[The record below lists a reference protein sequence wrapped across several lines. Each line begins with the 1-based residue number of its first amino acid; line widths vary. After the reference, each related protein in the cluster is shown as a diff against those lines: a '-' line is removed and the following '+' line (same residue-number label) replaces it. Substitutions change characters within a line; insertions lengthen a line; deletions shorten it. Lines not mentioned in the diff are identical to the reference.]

1 MTANKNTIKV
11 FLIEPQKI
19 VRQGIKVLLEEE
31 PDLQVFTSQNKD
43 VKISLLNHLKPDILF
58 VSLDNLDENDFSYLN
73 IFHELNND
81 SFQFSRL
88 KIIIYANQVNQYILA
103 RSLQLGCDGYLLK
116 ESSIEELKQAI
127 RSVYNGY
134 KHIGNS
140 VFGEIVKL
148 TDNRLVETDNN
159 FINSENNYAGLSA
172 SDGDLLSFEG
182 FGVLE
187 PEINKN
193 FSSQNKT
200 FHEKNVSE
208 AVAFSPTENNDKKE
222 LLLKPSSNNLAVKL
236 RQTGFKVLLIGIGYV
251 TATSAILFL
260 GDRRKEVVN
269 PISQA
274 GIVRAENIVVKSPY
288 SGKIK
293 HIAYRTG
300 DMVEANQSIVQIE
313 PDYVQRQKQALGQI
327 TDKIEQIKREI
338 NRERQLLATAKNK
351 LEADKKQ
358 LELLDAENQPNFTQI
373 DKLEREAKLAFENFQ
388 RLQKLQQKGVVSKS
402 EVIGAEKAW
411 KNLQNSNK
419 YLLIS
424 PENNEGGK
432 LKQLQIK
439 LEQRQKRIDD
449 KQKIIKYL
457 NKNLAKA
464 NQRLN
469 KIQNTLTQPQIID
482 IKAPS
487 MGVVERVDRNTKEIL
502 NKGQTI
508 VTLLDCHNLW
518 VETVVDLQVLNKIK
532 LDSSVLVKLE
542 DYPNDIIGNI
552 SSVSSISKLERELED
567 EQTALQTNDVYR
579 ELVFQVIIDFS
590 LPKITNQKQKFCG
603 IGETALVIF
612 NN

>member
-11 FLIEPQKI
+11 FLIEQQKI

-159 FINSENNYAGLSA
+159 FINSENNYAGLSV
-172 SDGDLLSFEG
+172 SDGDLLSFED

-260 GDRRKEVVN
+260 GDRLTESKSGLTIEGKGGIPPEPGLPLDSRNIFVN
-269 PISQA
+269 GQTNPQSTIPAPIETAQ
-274 GIVRAENIVVKSPY
+274 
-288 SGKIK
+288 GKIQPARGV
-293 HIAYRTG
+293 IVTESGEIILTAYRTNNRG
-300 DMVEANQSIVQIE
+300 ERIPE
-313 PDYVQRQKQALGQI
+313 
-327 TDKIEQIKREI
+327 IK
-338 NRERQLLATAKNK
+338 
-351 LEADKKQ
+351 
-358 LELLDAENQPNFTQI
+358 PNC
-373 DKLEREAKLAFENFQ
+373 
-388 RLQKLQQKGVVSKS
+388 S
-402 EVIGAEKAW
+402 
-411 KNLQNSNK
+411 
-419 YLLIS
+419 
-424 PENNEGGK
+424 
-432 LKQLQIK
+432 
-439 LEQRQKRIDD
+439 
-449 KQKIIKYL
+449 
-457 NKNLAKA
+457 
-464 NQRLN
+464 
-469 KIQNTLTQPQIID
+469 
-482 IKAPS
+482 
-487 MGVVERVDRNTKEIL
+487 
-502 NKGQTI
+502 
-508 VTLLDCHNLW
+508 
-518 VETVVDLQVLNKIK
+518 
-532 LDSSVLVKLE
+532 
-542 DYPNDIIGNI
+542 
-552 SSVSSISKLERELED
+552 
-567 EQTALQTNDVYR
+567 
-579 ELVFQVIIDFS
+579 
-590 LPKITNQKQKFCG
+590 
-603 IGETALVIF
+603 
-612 NN
+612 